1 LIFVDTSV
9 RSDFFTG
16 TETPQAQR
24 LDNDGIIAATATA
37 TATATA
43 HGVPLL
49 HNDKDFEILSRHT
62 HLEIL
67 RTPRSGSVAS
77 VDSAGCG
84 RAL

>member
-1 LIFVDTSV
+1 LILVDTSV
-9 RSDFFTG
+9 RIDFFTG

-37 TATATA
+37 TATA

-62 HLEIL
+62 HLAIL
-67 RTPRSGSVAS
+67 RTQRSGSVAS